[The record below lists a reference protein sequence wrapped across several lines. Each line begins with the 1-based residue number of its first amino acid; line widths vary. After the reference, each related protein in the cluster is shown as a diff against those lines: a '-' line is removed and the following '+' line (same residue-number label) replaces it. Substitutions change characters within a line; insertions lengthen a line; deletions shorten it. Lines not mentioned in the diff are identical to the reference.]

1 MGKTNRLWHG
11 RHRMPAGASMAQRIA
26 WHVAHVRSCACR
38 PIPRGVAAAM
48 AERRVAV
55 PRAKRRA

>member
-1 MGKTNRLWHG
+1 MGKTNRLWHE

-26 WHVAHVRSCACR
+26 WHVAHARNCPCR

-48 AERRVAV
+48 AARGVAA
-55 PRAKRRA
+55 PKAKRRG